1 MSLNIVQTL
10 RGLPKHEQARLIGSS
25 YTYIKNDNLNN
36 LLQLYDINNKKNDMN
51 LISQLN
57 MFARVDG
64 IQEQVSQW
72 LNS

>member
-10 RGLPKHEQARLIGSS
+10 RSLPQHEQARLIGSS
-25 YTYIKNDNLNN
+25 YNYIKNDNFNN
-36 LLQLYDINNKKNDMN
+36 LLQLYDINNKKNDAR

-57 MFARVDG
+57 MFATVPD
-64 IQEQVSQW
+64 IKEQVSAW